1 MNHVSINQERGLGR
15 ENQFETF
22 SYLRL
27 IQKGVRE
34 SKKCRTRYCTPL
46 SNYLHQ
52 PSHCY
57 MMGKDKDHFL
67 SLNRME
73 TPDYTSEHSN
83 KKPKVPR
90 GEYQKVTPQALP

>member
-34 SKKCRTRYCTPL
+34 SKSVEQDTVL
-46 SNYLHQ
+46 L
-52 PSHCY
+52 
-57 MMGKDKDHFL
+57 
-67 SLNRME
+67 
-73 TPDYTSEHSN
+73 
-83 KKPKVPR
+83 
-90 GEYQKVTPQALP
+90 

>member
-1 MNHVSINQERGLGR
+1 
-15 ENQFETF
+15 
-22 SYLRL
+22 
-27 IQKGVRE
+27 
-34 SKKCRTRYCTPL
+34 
-46 SNYLHQ
+46 
-52 PSHCY
+52 

-73 TPDYTSEHSN
+73 TPDYTLEHSN